1 MTKMPN
7 LINLQHWLMSEQEN
21 PAPPPDAF
29 MGSDPTSL
37 APQSADKDTKL
48 SIPNTS
54 SPMEKA
60 NIEEP
65 KEPDMPKKTNISDF
79 SSWKNKFFKESIKN
93 DVGTLLQMIMQIRDG
108 EFSSYQRK
116 FIEDNLQICF
126 LRQNANINKA
136 SGEMRKKV
144 RDDLDMANPS
154 ISLVNHFASTLA
166 TMPELINTFIR
177 ISGYCSNKADLHRK
191 YIASLLGAIQ
201 VGSGAQQED
210 IIYNEKTFSIRISTR
225 FNSKF
230 GLLDVGRWALQQDDP
245 QKYLSDPEL
254 EKLDSGA
261 PEEKRVLRH
270 RIIVESVATSFEK
283 RVFIA
288 NVLADNGTLYFV
300 GLDLSNILRSGYDN
314 GVLTVSTFQ
323 NDASEALFDS
333 DGDLITL
340 QDIKILYQKETGEM
354 DENGNPLKDRTE
366 FIVKRDGMLFVNASL
381 ETLQDAAGNLNGLS
395 IKELPF
401 NGNPSDLQNLTRC
414 VASLPELI
422 LRNC

>member
-1 MTKMPN
+1 MPN
-7 LINLQHWLMSEQEN
+7 LINLQHWLISEQEN
-21 PAPPPDAF
+21 PAPAPDAF
-29 MGSDPTSL
+29 MGSNPSSL
-37 APQSADKDTKL
+37 EPQDYNKTTQVSVPQND
-48 SIPNTS
+48 
-54 SPMEKA
+54 SPM
-60 NIEEP
+60 NQPNVQEP
-65 KEPDMPKKTNISDF
+65 QEPDMPQQNKIKDF

-93 DVGTLLQMIMQIRDG
+93 DPAGLTQLIMSIRDNNL
-108 EFSSYQRK
+108 STYQKK
-116 FIEDNLQICF
+116 FVEDNLQICF

-136 SGEMRKKV
+136 SNDMRKKI

-154 ISLVNHFASTLA
+154 VSLVNHFASTMS

-177 ISGYCSNKADLHRK
+177 ISGYHSNKADLHRK
-191 YIASLLGAIQ
+191 YIASLIGGIQ

-210 IIYNEKTFSIRISTR
+210 IIYNEKTYSIRISTR

-230 GLLDVGRWALQQDDP
+230 GSVDVGRWAMQLDDP

-261 PEEKRVLRH
+261 PEEKKVLRH
-270 RIIVESVATSFEK
+270 RIIIESVATSFEK
-283 RVFIA
+283 RVYVV

-300 GLDLSNILRSGYDN
+300 GMDLSNVLRSGYDN

-323 NDASEALFDS
+323 NDASEALFNS
-333 DGDLITL
+333 DGELETL
-340 QDIKILYQKETGEM
+340 QDIKIQYQKETGEM
-354 DENGNPLKDRTE
+354 DENGNPLKDKTE
-366 FIVKRDGMLFVNASL
+366 FLVKKDGILFINASL
-381 ETLQDAAGNLNGLS
+381 DTLQDAAGNVNGLS
-395 IKELPF
+395 VKELPF

>member
-1 MTKMPN
+1 MPN
-7 LINLQHWLMSEQEN
+7 LINLQHWLMNEQEN
-21 PAPPPDAF
+21 PAPPPDAL

-37 APQSADKDTKL
+37 APQSYDKTTQL
-48 SIPNTS
+48 SVPQNK
-54 SPMEKA
+54 SPMSQP
-60 NIEEP
+60 NIQEP
-65 KEPDMPKKTNISDF
+65 NEPDMPKDSKISDF

-93 DVGTLLQMIMQIRDG
+93 DVNTLTQMIMQIRDG
-108 EFSSYQRK
+108 ELSTYQRK
-116 FIEDNLQICF
+116 FVEDNLQICF

-136 SGEMRKKV
+136 SGEMRKKI

-154 ISLVNHFASTLA
+154 VSLVNHFSSTLA
-166 TMPELINTFIR
+166 TMPELVNTFIR

-191 YIASLLGAIQ
+191 YIASLIGAVQ

-210 IIYNEKTFSIRISTR
+210 IIYNEKTYSIRISTR

-230 GLLDVGRWALQQDDP
+230 GQIDMGRWSLQQDDP
-245 QKYLSDPEL
+245 QKYLADPEL

-261 PEEKRVLRH
+261 PEEKKVLRN
-270 RIIVESVATSFEK
+270 RVIVESIATSFEK
-283 RVFIA
+283 RVFIV

-300 GLDLSNILRSGYDN
+300 GMDLSNVLRSGYDN

-323 NDASEALFDS
+323 NDASEALFNS
-333 DGDLITL
+333 DGDLVTL
-340 QDIKILYQKETGEM
+340 QDIKIQYQKETGET
-354 DENGNPLKDRTE
+354 DENGNPLKDKTE
-366 FIVKRDGMLFVNASL
+366 FLVKRDGLLFISASL

-395 IKELPF
+395 VKELPF
-401 NGNPSDLQNLTRC
+401 NGNPSDLQNLVRC

>member
-7 LINLQHWLMSEQEN
+7 LINLQHWLMNEQEN
-21 PAPPPDAF
+21 PAPPPDAL

-37 APQSADKDTKL
+37 APQSYDKTTQL
-48 SIPNTS
+48 SIPQNTS
-54 SPMEKA
+54 PMDQP
-60 NIEEP
+60 NIQEP
-65 KEPDMPKKTNISDF
+65 QEPDMPQENKVKDF

-93 DVGTLLQMIMQIRDG
+93 DVATLIQLIMSIRDG
-108 EFSSYQRK
+108 DLSSYQKK
-116 FIEDNLQICF
+116 FVEDNLQICF

-136 SGEMRKKV
+136 SSEMRKKI

-154 ISLVNHFASTLA
+154 VSLVNHFASTLSV
-166 TMPELINTFIR
+166 MPELINTFIR
-177 ISGYCSNKADLHRK
+177 ISGYHSNKADLHRK
-191 YIASLLGAIQ
+191 YLSSLIGAIQ

-230 GLLDVGRWALQQDDP
+230 GSVDVGRWAMQQDDP

-270 RIIVESVATSFEK
+270 RVIVESVATSFEK
-283 RVFIA
+283 RVFIV
-288 NVLADNGTLYFV
+288 NVLADDGTLYFV
-300 GLDLSNILRSGYDN
+300 GMDLSNVLRSGYEN

-323 NDASEALFDS
+323 NDASEALFNAE
-333 DGDLITL
+333 GELETL
-340 QDIKILYQKETGEM
+340 QDIKIQYQKETGEM
-354 DENGNPLKDRTE
+354 DENGNPLKDRAE
-366 FIVKRDGMLFVNASL
+366 FLVKRDGVLFINASL
-381 ETLQDAAGNLNGLS
+381 ETLQDASGNVNGLS
-395 IKELPF
+395 VKELPF

-414 VASLPELI
+414 IASLPELI